1 MAESRTYSPRGW
13 AGLGSVELLLL
24 YSNSENN
31 NNSDDLNRISSRDHD
46 GQNHEHE
53 QEGIS
58 ELVDLKISH
67 HKITVLNR
75 KLVVLPSIESARS
88 RFIKDVNNYCSVATS
103 LPRLNGSRFA
113 VFSRANEITGGAVDY
128 SRLLNAGCGK
138 IDKAILSLPLRV
150 IEVKVQETMRHCA
163 KWMAYQPLWDAS
175 TSSFDNGGLGSDLGK
190 WSELLENMI
199 ASRTTT
205 IEADGDIAN
214 FGPIVVEH
222 QYVQTKINQK
232 FDSWQQ
238 NVQNRLGSVLADRI
252 ASTQQ
257 DVFEMTN
264 KLQEANMSDIS
275 GSSRVIAT
283 SMETVFTAKET
294 LPVYRAECEELE
306 KCEMILVKQHYRL
319 PGNWQEASS
328 VSKALAASEDLLASR
343 YEQIQSSIADIAESL
358 SSQGEMLSGEAQQL
372 SQDWNQFRSSLSDNS
387 LDSSIFLPLR

>member
-1 MAESRTYSPRGW
+1 MLMKGYANFSTWVAELDGRVEDILATRLGRALVVWSYSF
-13 AGLGSVELLLL
+13 L

-306 KCEMILVKQHYRL
+306 KMRDDSRQATLPTTRELARSLVCKQS
-319 PGNWQEASS
+319 ACC
-328 VSKALAASEDLLASR
+328 
-343 YEQIQSSIADIAESL
+343 
-358 SSQGEMLSGEAQQL
+358 
-372 SQDWNQFRSSLSDNS
+372 F
-387 LDSSIFLPLR
+387 